1 MGSALWA
8 GKRQAK
14 KPARIKLLVG
24 LAPRSAA
31 AAGDSEPPPYTYEIS
46 TGLVHSYEIDIGV
59 RPPTA
64 AAFIPEPQIKEEMR
78 VFRHGKRQIKLLERR
93 GPAVFARDADDQRTE
108 LGLDLMA
115 SETAL
120 GSLDDPARFP
130 DLYLIRRAMLDWRF
144 YHGFRTDSLAPLR
157 HPCLAV
163 TTPTLSS
170 DANDLAA
177 VFATLVHIREDTR
190 DLDRAIDDAFPGAEL
205 VVPAPGRTASFGMTR
220 GIF

>member
-31 AAGDSEPPPYTYEIS
+31 AAGYTYEIS

-163 TTPTLSS
+163 TSPTLSS

-177 VFATLVHIREDTR
+177 VFATLAHIREDTR

-205 VVPAPGRTASFGMTR
+205 VVPTPGRTASFGMTR
-220 GIF
+220 GVF